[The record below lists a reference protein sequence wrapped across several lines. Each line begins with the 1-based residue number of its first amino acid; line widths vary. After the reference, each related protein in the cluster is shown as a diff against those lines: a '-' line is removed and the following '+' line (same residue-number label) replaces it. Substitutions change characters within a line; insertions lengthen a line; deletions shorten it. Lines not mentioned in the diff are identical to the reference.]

1 MLDHCVPQGRDLR
14 RILLPLAIAAT
25 TAAVATPALAG
36 KPSIETEV
44 LAGEAITCGET
55 LLTFTDDA
63 VLTDRS
69 HEHALGQDRVRV
81 VAISKLTRGHL
92 VDEDGNS
99 YRVAGGRT
107 LNVILE
113 GKGAGGH
120 AHTRYVIRGHGLH
133 GTVNF
138 HVYLSES
145 FDPIF
150 RDTGNCTRS

>member
-1 MLDHCVPQGRDLR
+1 MLDDGRPQGPDLR
-14 RILLPLAIAAT
+14 RILFPLAIAAT

-36 KPSIETEV
+36 RASIETID
-44 LAGEAITCGET
+44 LAGQPIACGET

-69 HEHALGQDRVRV
+69 HEHALGQDRIRIL
-81 VAISKLTRGHL
+81 ANAKLTRGHL

-99 YRVAGGRT
+99 YRVTGGRT

-138 HVYLSES
+138 HVYLSET
-145 FDPIF
+145 FDPVF
-150 RDTGNCTRS
+150 RNNGNCTLA